1 MSLKSKNL
9 TINIP
14 NIITV
19 IRILL
24 IPLFIIYLQR
34 GLFLEA
40 LIVFSV
46 MALSDGIDGLL
57 ARSFNQRTMLGA
69 YLDPIADKFLLTSA
83 FVCLALYELIPNWV
97 AVIVISRDI
106 MIVLGIAVLVVLDV
120 KLEIK
125 PIFDSKCATVI
136 QLFTVFVVLLGQIVS
151 WVYIKEYSYILYI
164 LTSGITVWSGF
175 HYLYIWLNIFQ
186 EVSGE

>member
-1 MSLKSKNL
+1 MKRKSL

-34 GLFLEA
+34 GVFLEA

-106 MIVLGIAVLVVLDV
+106 MIVLGIAVLVVIDV

-125 PIFDSKCATVI
+125 PLFDSKCTTVI
-136 QLFTVFVVLLGQIVS
+136 QLFTVFVVLLGQIVP
-151 WVYIKEYSYILYI
+151 WEFIKEYSFILYI
-164 LTSGITVWSGF
+164 LTSGMTAWSGF

-186 EVSGE
+186 EASGE

>member
-1 MSLKSKNL
+1 LKRENL

-34 GLFLEA
+34 GVFLEA

-83 FVCLALYELIPNWV
+83 FVCLAIYNLIPNWV
-97 AVIVISRDI
+97 AVIIISRDI
-106 MIVLGIAVLVVLDV
+106 MIVIGIAVLVVIDV

-125 PIFDSKCATVI
+125 PNFDSKCTTVL
-136 QLFTVFVVLLGQIVS
+136 QLLTVFVVLLGQVVP
-151 WVYIKEYSYILYI
+151 WVYIKEHTFILYI
-164 LTSGITVWSGF
+164 LTSGLTVWSGF

-186 EVSGE
+186 DASGE